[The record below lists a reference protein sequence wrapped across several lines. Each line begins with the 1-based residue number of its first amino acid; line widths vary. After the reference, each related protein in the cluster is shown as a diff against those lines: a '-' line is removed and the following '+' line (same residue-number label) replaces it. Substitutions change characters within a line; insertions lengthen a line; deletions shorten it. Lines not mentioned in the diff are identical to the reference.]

1 MFSRKRLTEMSK
13 KSTCTAQSRRTFAL
27 AKTYSRA
34 VRVALLASMLLSLS
48 ITDSRANAVRGPM
61 PLPSF
66 ATAVLAQ
73 TNIQPSPSSTAPAA
87 QTDAS
92 SPSAPTQQQQP
103 SQVPFLIMMVAIF
116 AFFYLFII
124 RPQNKQQKEH
134 ERLVKELKKGDQIIT
149 QGGLFGRISDFDES
163 NNAII
168 IEISKGVRIKM
179 LRTQVARLQGTEPAT
194 NDKKAAK
201 GRS

>member
-1 MFSRKRLTEMSK
+1 M
-13 KSTCTAQSRRTFAL
+13 
-27 AKTYSRA
+27 
-34 VRVALLASMLLSLS
+34 RVALLASVLLSLVVTES
-48 ITDSRANAVRGPM
+48 QANTVRGAM

-66 ATAVLAQ
+66 ATTVIAQ
-73 TNIQPSPSSTAPAA
+73 TNIQASPSSSAATAP
-87 QTDAS
+87 TDS
-92 SPSAPTQQQQP
+92 GSAPTAPMQEPP

-134 ERLVKELKKGDQIIT
+134 EQLVKELKKGDQIIT
-149 QGGLFGRISDFDES
+149 QGGLFGRISDFDET

-168 IEISKGVRIKM
+168 IEVSKGVRIKM

-201 GRS
+201 SRS

>member
-1 MFSRKRLTEMSK
+1 M
-13 KSTCTAQSRRTFAL
+13 
-27 AKTYSRA
+27 
-34 VRVALLASMLLSLS
+34 
-48 ITDSRANAVRGPM
+48 
-61 PLPSF
+61 
-66 ATAVLAQ
+66 
-73 TNIQPSPSSTAPAA
+73 
-87 QTDAS
+87 
-92 SPSAPTQQQQP
+92 
-103 SQVPFLIMMVAIF
+103 
-116 AFFYLFII
+116 
-124 RPQNKQQKEH
+124 
-134 ERLVKELKKGDQIIT
+134 LVKELKKGDQIIT